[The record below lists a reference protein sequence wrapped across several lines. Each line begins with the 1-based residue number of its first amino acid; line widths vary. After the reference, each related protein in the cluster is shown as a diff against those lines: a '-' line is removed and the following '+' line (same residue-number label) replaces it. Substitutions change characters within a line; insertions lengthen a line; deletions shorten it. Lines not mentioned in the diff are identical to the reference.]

1 MTPKAIKAMRQA
13 TSQSWARANKL
24 SKLADIAPS
33 IARNFLSNCEEEQKA
48 LLDNGRRNSRAL
60 QDLVCQAQDH
70 AGAKTLSQQAHGV
83 PEAYR
88 SSCGGAIASG
98 LVGVTKDG
106 ETWFAEPE
114 PAEQPTKM
122 PQVPLDLLFDL
133 KNLIDKYDV
142 DTVTQGLGTLLY
154 LRNDH

>member
-88 SSCGGAIASG
+88 SSCGGIKITKAGKAWIA
-98 LVGVTKDG
+98 
-106 ETWFAEPE
+106 EPEPE